1 MKTQA
6 SCLRFVFRGSE
17 MLKFSVL
24 VDDDVHLPGCL
35 PERGL
40 ALLLECDDFRVLFD
54 SGRGRALCHNAA
66 VMGID
71 LASLTHVVL
80 SHGHYDHVGGVGS
93 LPVYP
98 RPIPLIACPDVFCER
113 GYFLSL
119 PFWRR
124 NLYRLSGELA
134 RESLPARGLLPHCS
148 AEPVWLS
155 DHLVFLGSIV
165 RRDRAAPSLL
175 GYIVRGGRVEKD
187 LISDDSALAYK
198 SEQGLI
204 VFIGCGHAGVE
215 NIIARAKEVC
225 GDERIHAVIGGLHLK
240 FSGPLR
246 AVALGAYL
254 QEEAVDRLFACHCT
268 GSRKAG
274 LPRQCQIGAG
284 FEHRFSA

>member
-1 MKTQA
+1 
-6 SCLRFVFRGSE
+6 
-17 MLKFSVL
+17 MLKLSVL
-24 VDDDVHLPGCL
+24 VDDEVYRAGCL
-35 PERGL
+35 PEKGL
-40 ALLLECDDFRVLFD
+40 SLLLECDGLKVLFD
-54 SGRGRALCHNAA
+54 SGRGRALRHNAE

-98 RPIPLIACPDVFCER
+98 TPIPLIACPDVFCER
-113 GYFLSL
+113 GYFLPL

-124 NLYRLSGELA
+124 NLYRLSGVLE
-134 RESLPARGLLPHCS
+134 RESLAARGLRPHCS

-155 DHLVFLGSIV
+155 ERLVFLGSIL

-175 GYIVRGGRVEKD
+175 GYILRGGKVEKD

-215 NIIARAKEVC
+215 NIVERAREVC
-225 GDERIHAVIGGLHLK
+225 GDERIHAIIGGLHLK
-240 FSGPLR
+240 FSGPQR
-246 AVALGAYL
+246 AAALGTYL
-254 QEEAVDRLFACHCT
+254 QEEGVESVFACHCT
-268 GSRKAG
+268 GRRKAG
-274 LPRQCQIGAG
+274 LPRQTHIGAG
-284 FEHRFSA
+284 FEYIFPS

>member
-1 MKTQA
+1 
-6 SCLRFVFRGSE
+6 
-17 MLKFSVL
+17 MLTFSVL

-40 ALLLECDDFRVLFD
+40 ALLLECDGLRVLFD

-80 SHGHYDHVGGVGS
+80 SHGYYDHVGGVGS
-93 LPVYP
+93 LPAYP

-113 GYFLSL
+113 GYFLPLL
-119 PFWRR
+119 PRR
-124 NLYRLSGELA
+124 YNLYCLSGDLDPRQLA
-134 RESLPARGLLPHCS
+134 TRGLLPHCS

-155 DHLVFLGSIV
+155 ERLVFLGSIL
-165 RRDRAAPSLL
+165 RREQAKPSLL
-175 GYIVRGGRVEKD
+175 GYMVRGGRVEKD
-187 LISDDSALAYK
+187 LISDDSALVYK

-215 NIIARAKEVC
+215 NIIEWAKEVC

-240 FSGPLR
+240 FSGPER
-246 AVALGAYL
+246 AVTLGAYL
-254 QEEAVDRLFACHCT
+254 QEEAMERLFACHCT

-274 LPRQCQIGAG
+274 LPRQHQIGAG
-284 FEHRFSA
+284 FEHSFSA

>member
-1 MKTQA
+1 
-6 SCLRFVFRGSE
+6 

-40 ALLLECDDFRVLFD
+40 ALLLECDGLRVLFD

-93 LPVYP
+93 LPAYP

-124 NLYRLSGELA
+124 NLYRLSG
-134 RESLPARGLLPHCS
+134 
-148 AEPVWLS
+148 
-155 DHLVFLGSIV
+155 
-165 RRDRAAPSLL
+165 
-175 GYIVRGGRVEKD
+175 
-187 LISDDSALAYK
+187 ALAYK

-215 NIIARAKEVC
+215 NIIEWAKEVC

-240 FSGPLR
+240 FSGPER

-254 QEEAVDRLFACHCT
+254 QEEAVGRLFACHCT

-274 LPRQCQIGAG
+274 LPRQHQIGAG
-284 FEHRFSA
+284 FEYSFSA

>member
-1 MKTQA
+1 
-6 SCLRFVFRGSE
+6 

-40 ALLLECDDFRVLFD
+40 ALLLECDGLRVLFD

-124 NLYRLSGELA
+124 NLYRLSGALA

-155 DHLVFLGSIV
+155 DRLVFLGSIV

-187 LISDDSALAYK
+187 LISDDSALAFK
-198 SEQGLI
+198 SSKGLI

-215 NIIARAKEVC
+215 NIIERAKEVC

-240 FSGPLR
+240 FSGPER
-246 AVALGAYL
+246 AAALGTYL
-254 QEEAVDRLFACHCT
+254 QGEAVEQLFACHCT
-268 GSRKAG
+268 GSRKAE
-274 LPRQCQIGAG
+274 LPHQRQIGAG
-284 FEHRFSA
+284 FEFRFSA

>member
-1 MKTQA
+1 
-6 SCLRFVFRGSE
+6 

-35 PERGL
+35 PEKGL
-40 ALLLECDDFRVLFD
+40 SLLLECDGLKVLFD
-54 SGRGRALCHNAA
+54 SGRGRALRHNAA

-93 LPVYP
+93 LPAYP

-124 NLYRLSGELA
+124 NLYRLSGALA

-148 AEPVWLS
+148 SEPVWLS
-155 DHLVFLGSIV
+155 DRLVFLGSIV

-198 SEQGLI
+198 SSKGLI

-215 NIIARAKEVC
+215 NIIERAKEVC

-240 FSGPLR
+240 FSGPQR
-246 AVALGAYL
+246 AEVLGAYL
-254 QEEAVDRLFACHCT
+254 REEAVDRLFACHCT

-274 LPRQCQIGAG
+274 LPRQRQIGAG
-284 FEHRFSA
+284 FEHSFSA

>member
-1 MKTQA
+1 
-6 SCLRFVFRGSE
+6 
-17 MLKFSVL
+17 MLTFSVL

-35 PERGL
+35 PEKGL
-40 ALLLECDDFRVLFD
+40 SLLLECDGLKVLFD

-80 SHGHYDHVGGVGS
+80 SHGHYDHVGGIGS
-93 LPVYP
+93 LPVYSD
-98 RPIPLIACPDVFCER
+98 PIPLIACPDVFNER
-113 GYFLSL
+113 GYFLPLL
-119 PFWRR
+119 PRR
-124 NLYRLSGELA
+124 YNLYRLSGDLDPRQLA
-134 RESLPARGLLPHCS
+134 TRGLLPHCS

-155 DHLVFLGSIV
+155 ERLVFLGSIL
-165 RRDRAAPSLL
+165 RREQAKPSLL
-175 GYIVRGGRVEKD
+175 GYMLRGGRVEKD
-187 LISDDSALAYK
+187 LISDDSALVYK

-204 VFIGCGHAGVE
+204 VFIGCGHAGAE

-240 FSGPLR
+240 FSGPER

-254 QEEAVDRLFACHCT
+254 QEEAVERLFACHCS

-274 LPRQCQIGAG
+274 LPRQHQIGAG
-284 FEHRFSA
+284 FEHSFSA

>member
-1 MKTQA
+1 
-6 SCLRFVFRGSE
+6 

-24 VDDDVHLPGCL
+24 VDDEAHLPECL

-40 ALLLECDDFRVLFD
+40 ALLLECDGLRVLFD
-54 SGRGRALCHNAA
+54 SGRGRALRHNAA

-71 LASLTHVVL
+71 LSSLTHVVL

-93 LPVYP
+93 LPIYP
-98 RPIPLIACPDVFCER
+98 KPIPLIACPDVFCER

-134 RESLPARGLLPHCS
+134 RESLPAKGLLPHCS

-155 DHLVFLGSIV
+155 DRLVFLGSIV

-198 SEQGLI
+198 SGQGLI

-240 FSGPLR
+240 FSGPQR
-246 AVALGAYL
+246 AAALGTYL
-254 QEEAVDRLFACHCT
+254 QGEAVDQLFACHCT
-268 GSRKAG
+268 GSRKVG
-274 LPRQCQIGAG
+274 LPRQRQIGVG
-284 FEHRFSA
+284 FEHSFSA

>member
-1 MKTQA
+1 
-6 SCLRFVFRGSE
+6 
-17 MLKFSVL
+17 MLTFSVL

-40 ALLLECDDFRVLFD
+40 ALLLECDGLRVLFD

-71 LASLTHVVL
+71 LSSLTHVVL

-98 RPIPLIACPDVFCER
+98 TPIPLIACPDVFCER
-113 GYFLSL
+113 GYFLPL

-124 NLYRLSGELA
+124 NLYRLSGVLE
-134 RESLPARGLLPHCS
+134 RESLAARGLLPHCS

-155 DHLVFLGSIV
+155 ARLVFLGSIA
-165 RRDRAAPSLL
+165 RRERATPSLL
-175 GYIVRGGRVEKD
+175 GYIMRDGRVEKD

-204 VFIGCGHAGVE
+204 VFIGCGHAGTE
-215 NIIARAKEVC
+215 NIIERAREVC

-240 FSGPLR
+240 FSGPQR
-246 AVALGAYL
+246 AAALGAYL
-254 QEEAVDRLFACHCT
+254 QEEAVEKLFACHCT

-284 FEHRFSA
+284 FEYRFSA

>member
-1 MKTQA
+1 
-6 SCLRFVFRGSE
+6 

-24 VDDDVHLPGCL
+24 VDDDVHLPECL

-40 ALLLECDDFRVLFD
+40 ALLLECDGLRLLFD
-54 SGRGRALCHNAA
+54 SGRGRALRHNAT

-71 LASLTHVVL
+71 LSSLTHVVL
-80 SHGHYDHVGGVGS
+80 SHGHYDHVGGIGS

-124 NLYRLSGELA
+124 NLYRLSGALA
-134 RESLPARGLLPHCS
+134 RELLPARGLLPHCS

-155 DHLVFLGSIV
+155 DRLVFLGSIV

-187 LISDDSALAYK
+187 LISDDSALAFK
-198 SEQGLI
+198 SSKGLI

-215 NIIARAKEVC
+215 NIVEWAKEVC

-240 FSGPLR
+240 FSGPQR

-254 QEEAVDRLFACHCT
+254 QAEAVEQLFACHCT
-268 GSRKAG
+268 GSRKAE

-284 FEHRFSA
+284 FEHSFSA